1 MIAIIKKHKH
11 YLNSYQLFILLGIL
25 TLVPFLLLS
34 FFNHPATDDY
44 YFSYYSKLY
53 TATESPFWMYNNV
66 GGRYFANTILCFNP
80 VYFDCTYL
88 FKILP
93 ILLLIFF
100 CFSVYT
106 FISSILDEASKSK
119 KIAFTGLISSLFL
132 YQLPDSCSAF
142 YWMPGV
148 ISYQLS
154 LSLSLL
160 GFAFLIQFYKTKKVI
175 RLLFATLFLIGSLGC
190 NEITIVL
197 TLMFLYFIALHSIF
211 ILKKI
216 NLPLLLI
223 IIIATGFSAF
233 AILAP
238 GNAIRAKAIP
248 VPHEFIYSV
257 THSITTS
264 IGFLLKWLPIILIC
278 SLFFVDTIYKKIA
291 LVKNK
296 SIFINPMLAFGVL
309 FSVLFFGF
317 FPGFWI
323 NKNVLPDRAIN
334 TVYFFFILATIYLLV
349 CTLHYLN
356 TKHQFVIQLTSTSKY
371 VLGSIIFISMFSNTP
386 IYTAYRDLLTGKASK
401 YSQEMDNRLD
411 LIVNSTTKKVVVPA
425 LKNQP
430 ETIFKPIIMGLTTNI
445 KDWKNEELS
454 QYFFKE
460 IVVQPTDSTF
470 TE

>member
-1 MIAIIKKHKH
+1 MIAIIKKYKH

-44 YFSYYSKLY
+44 YFSYYSRLY
-53 TATESPFWMYNNV
+53 SVTESPFWMYNNI

-93 ILLLIFF
+93 ILLLVFF
-100 CFSVYT
+100 CFAVYI
-106 FISSILDEASKSK
+106 FISSILDEASNSK
-119 KIAFTGLISSLFL
+119 KISFTGLISSLFL
-132 YQLPDSCSAF
+132 VQLPDSCSAF
-142 YWMPGV
+142 YWMPGA

-154 LSLSLL
+154 ISLSLL
-160 GFAFLIQFYKTKKVI
+160 GFAFLIKFYKTKKVI
-175 RLLFATLFLIGSLGC
+175 HLLFAMLFLIGSIGC
-190 NEITIVL
+190 NEITVIL
-197 TLMFLYFIALHSIF
+197 TLILLYFTAFYSTF

-216 NLPLLLI
+216 NIPLLLT
-223 IIIATGFSAF
+223 IIIASGFSAL
-233 AILAP
+233 AMLAP
-238 GNAIRAKAIP
+238 GNSVRAKAIP
-248 VPHEFIYSV
+248 VMHEFIYSV
-257 THSITTS
+257 IHSITTS
-264 IGFLLKWLPIILIC
+264 IGFLFKWLPIILIC
-278 SLFFVDTIYKKIA
+278 SLFFVETVYKKIA

-296 SIFINPMLAFGVL
+296 SIFINPLLAFGLL
-309 FSVLFFGF
+309 FSILFFGF

-334 TVYFFFILATIYLLV
+334 TIYFFFIFATIYLFV
-349 CTLHYLN
+349 CTLYYLDK
-356 TKHQFVIQLTSTSKY
+356 KHLFVIQLTTSSKY
-371 VLGSIIFISMFSNTP
+371 VLGSIVFISMFANTP
-386 IYTAYRDLLTGKASK
+386 IFTAYRDLLTGKASK
-401 YSQEMDNRLD
+401 YNQEMDTRLD
-411 LIVNSTTKKVVVPA
+411 LIVNSNSKKVIVPA

-430 ETIFKPIIMGLTTNI
+430 ETIFKPIIMGLTTNV

-460 IVVQPTDSTF
+460 IVVQPTDSTV